1 MKFVKKTLNVAIGSV
16 IAFVMLFGAA
26 MAISDGKAVIAETQE
41 LISHKVIDRRESGS
55 TKLVLNVEV
64 QLVDGRPPYEGELRV
79 LSEYLVGSET
89 GYEKKFVTFYLPGMK
104 KGKGAYATGHHNP
117 DLQVYLRP
125 YTLLKYPEYE
135 KFAF

>member
-1 MKFVKKTLNVAIGSV
+1 MKIVRRTMIVVGCTLAACVTLPGADMTTGGN
-16 IAFVMLFGAA
+16 AA
-26 MAISDGKAVIAETQE
+26 MAETKE
-41 LISHKVIDRRESGS
+41 IIPHRVLDRRESGA

-64 QLVDGRPPYEGELRV
+64 QLVDGRPPYEGELRA
-79 LSEYLVGSET
+79 LSDHLVGSET

>member
-1 MKFVKKTLNVAIGSV
+1 MKIVRRSLVVVGCSMAAFAMLIGIEVVTGSGKV
-16 IAFVMLFGAA
+16 VMAEKQALIA
-26 MAISDGKAVIAETQE
+26 
-41 LISHKVIDRRESGS
+41 HKVLDRRESGS

-64 QLVDGRPPYEGELRV
+64 QLVDGRPPYEGELRA
-79 LSEYLVGSET
+79 LSEHLVGSET
-89 GYEKKFVTFYLPGMK
+89 AYEKKFVTFYLPGMK